1 MTTRR
6 FFRLEVL
13 TDLSASRL
21 APSGLRPNALPL
33 HNVRDPKTKRTAED
47 RHPRRGH
54 SAFFTPSAFALDKL
68 IDRTGKDRSAITRS
82 TSDETLGP
90 KALVEPDG
98 IEPTTSCLQSTR
110 SPN

>member
-6 FFRLEVL
+6 LFGLEVL

-33 HNVRDPKTKRTAED
+33 HNVRDPKTKE
-47 RHPRRGH
+47 RRRIDILIAGR
-54 SAFFTPSAFALDKL
+54 SAFFTSSAFALDKL
-68 IDRTGKDRSAITRS
+68 INRIGRIGAPNRS
-82 TSDETLGP
+82 TLVGPRP